1 MPNSSLPITDL
12 EIPITNK
19 NRDEKSKKEKKKKK
33 HKKIEK
39 AEEESANGRLVVE
52 K

>member
-19 NRDEKSKKEKKKKK
+19 NRDEKSKKEKKK

-52 K
+52 E